1 MPTQQRNR
9 FKSISSM
16 ALFASIPVMHY
27 WRGEKDTKNTA
38 VTGKTGRA
46 RKMPIED
53 EFLAVLMRLCLGM
66 FVEDLSE
73 RFDISTSHMSKLFN
87 TWISLLSRL
96 LFPWPSQEMVR
107 NSLPT
112 QFDRYLSTRVIIDC
126 TEIFIQR
133 PYSLMKASESYSQYK
148 KHNTFKVLVGISPAG
163 VITFVS
169 RLWLG
174 RASDRYITQHSGILN
189 LLDPGD
195 NVMADRGF
203 DIQDLLVSKKVT
215 LNIPPFLSLR
225 KQLTAQEVEST
236 RRIVAVRIHVER
248 AIGRVKEFHILDGI
262 LPISLAHVAEDIFVT
277 CAYLTNFQTPLV
289 SI

>member
-1 MPTQQRNR
+1 
-9 FKSISSM
+9 
-16 ALFASIPVMHY
+16 
-27 WRGEKDTKNTA
+27 
-38 VTGKTGRA
+38 
-46 RKMPIED
+46 
-53 EFLAVLMRLCLGM
+53 
-66 FVEDLSE
+66 
-73 RFDISTSHMSKLFN
+73 MSKLFN
-87 TWISLLSRL
+87 TWILLLSRELRL

-112 QFDRYLSTRVIIDC
+112 QFDRYPSRRVIIDC

-148 KHNTFKVLVGISPAG
+148 KHNTFKVLVGITPAG
-163 VITFVS
+163 EITFVS

-225 KQLTAQEVEST
+225 KQLTAQEVELT
-236 RRIVAVRIHVER
+236 RRIAAVRIHVHVEH